1 MLVKKVNWNINVL
14 GPSIIRS
21 GVHLLLASPSCFPW
35 KGISKVKVPK
45 RVAFFLWTAAHG
57 RILTLDN
64 LMLRDLPLANR
75 CCMCCCSA
83 ESVDHL
89 LILCSVAYSLWVQ
102 MLQAFGIQ
110 WVMPGFVASLV
121 SCWSNW
127 LGKFASDIWNMVP
140 GCLMWVVWLERNRRS
155 FEAQERTLVQLQALC
170 QNTLFE
176 WAKCWGSSNCSST
189 LEFFSTLRSTP

>member
-1 MLVKKVNWNINVL
+1 MVSLIL

-21 GVHLLLASPSCFPW
+21 GVHLLLASHGRGFGKSRFL
-35 KGISKVKVPK
+35 K

-64 LMLRDLPLANR
+64 LMLRDLPLVNR
-75 CCMCCCSA
+75 CCMCYCFA

-89 LILCSVAYSLWVQ
+89 LIHCSVAYSLWVQ

-110 WVMPGFVASLV
+110 WVMTGSMASLV

-127 LGKFASDIWNMVP
+127 LGKFASNIWNMVL

-170 QNTLFE
+170 QNILFE
-176 WAKCWGSSNCSST
+176 WAKC
-189 LEFFSTLRSTP
+189 